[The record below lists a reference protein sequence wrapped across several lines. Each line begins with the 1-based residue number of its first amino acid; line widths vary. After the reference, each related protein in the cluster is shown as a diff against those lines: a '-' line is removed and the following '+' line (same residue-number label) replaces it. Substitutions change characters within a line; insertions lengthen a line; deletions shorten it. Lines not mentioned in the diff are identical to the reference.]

1 MKRLGC
7 HLSEV
12 YAAIIRYCQLA
23 CLLEQSFSQL
33 GIFAAVALFPLTHE
47 IYDHILRNSPTH
59 FRLQGLILF
68 TGEPVLVCFC
78 PNKALPEEHLSF
90 GIAQRSKPC
99 NLLTYVALVLQS
111 HIMESSRGPERSLGR
126 KQ

>member
-23 CLLEQSFSQL
+23 CLLEQLSDQL
-33 GIFAAVALFPLTHE
+33 GIFATVALFPLTHE
-47 IYDHILRNSPTH
+47 IYDQILRNSPTH
-59 FRLQGLILF
+59 FRLQGLFLF
-68 TGEPVLVCFC
+68 TGESVLVCFC

-90 GIAQRSKPC
+90 GFAQRSESC
-99 NLLTYVALVLQS
+99 NLLTYVAL
-111 HIMESSRGPERSLGR
+111 GR
-126 KQ
+126 A